1 MSPLVPRRRAVVTR
15 AVVALAAGVVAAVVA
30 TAAPAHA
37 AGGPPAPSVA
47 MQTAPDPHAHYRGQN
62 SCNAGAQPGAAALR
76 TLLLTTYGVGRDGGI
91 SRACGAGG
99 VSEHKEG
106 RAWDWML
113 NAGDLTEAATADA
126 FLRWLVGPDSAG
138 QAAGNARRLGIMYV
152 IWNRHIWSAS
162 DAAAGWRP
170 YSGVSPHT
178 DHIHM
183 SLSWDGA
190 MKRTSWW
197 TGTAITQQD
206 IGPCRIYVGELAPAY
221 SGPRYTPCPKPYPR
235 PDNAGSSAGQDLDAD
250 GHPDAVGRERVTG
263 QLWLYPG
270 DGNGGALS
278 RRVVGTGWQVM
289 NSLVLT
295 PDVSND
301 GRPDLWARDAEGVLW
316 LYPGDGAG
324 SFTAPRKVGVGW
336 QVMDAMLAPGDVTG
350 DGIPDL
356 WARNRSTGSLW
367 LYPGA
372 PGGNWGT
379 PRVVGTYWN
388 VFDHIVSPGDV
399 TGDDIP
405 DLWARNRSTGELV
418 LYPGADGS
426 AWRSP
431 RVVGTHWGVHDL
443 LTATADVT
451 GDGIP
456 DLFARNRSSWE
467 RWVYP
472 TGTAGGPVSPHRVVG
487 PGWDMHD
494 VVL

>member
-1 MSPLVPRRRAVVTR
+1 
-15 AVVALAAGVVAAVVA
+15 
-30 TAAPAHA
+30 
-37 AGGPPAPSVA
+37 
-47 MQTAPDPHAHYRGQN
+47 
-62 SCNAGAQPGAAALR
+62 
-76 TLLLTTYGVGRDGGI
+76 
-91 SRACGAGG
+91 
-99 VSEHKEG
+99 
-106 RAWDWML
+106 
-113 NAGDLTEAATADA
+113 
-126 FLRWLVGPDSAG
+126 
-138 QAAGNARRLGIMYV
+138 MYV

-178 DHIHM
+178 DHIHI

-372 PGGNWGT
+372 PGGSWGT
-379 PRVVGTYWN
+379 ARVVGTYWN
-388 VFDHIVSPGDV
+388 VFDQLVSPGDV

-418 LYPGADGS
+418 LYPGAGGS
-426 AWRSP
+426 AWRSS
-431 RVVGTHWGVHDL
+431 RVVGTHWGMHDL

-456 DLFARNRSSWE
+456 DLFARNRSTWE